1 MKTCS
6 KCREIKP
13 FSDYGKNRAKKDGL
27 QSRCKD
33 CRKEYSANNRDKIAE
48 YNKEYRANNSNKIKE
63 YRGKPEVKERSREWQ
78 REQTKNNPQI
88 RLSKKV
94 SNETRWIL
102 LGVFSGMTPV
112 SEQYGIDKVGLT
124 SIQYREYI
132 ESLWT
137 EGMSWDN
144 YGHGEGKWTIDH
156 MRPKNFY
163 DLTDPELY
171 RKCSYYTNTQPMWF
185 VDNVVK
191 GDRLLD

>member
-1 MKTCS
+1 MKTCT
-6 KCREIKP
+6 KCQQTKP
-13 FSDYGKNRAKKDGL
+13 SSDYSKDRRAKDSL
-27 QSRCKD
+27 CSRCKD
-33 CRKEYSANNRDKIAE
+33 CDREYSANNRDKIAE
-48 YNKEYRANNSNKIKE
+48 Y
-63 YRGKPEVKERSREWQ
+63 Q
-78 REQTKNNPQI
+78 REQYKNNPQR
-88 RLSKKV
+88 RLGDKV
-94 SNETRWIL
+94 SVETRWTL
-102 LGVFSGMTPV
+102 LGVHSDKMTPV

-124 SIQYREYI
+124 TIQYREYI